1 MHSTTFWSILRII
14 FNLRV
19 FCNDG
24 LVHLTAQQLDTV
36 HFFNVGNIMIYFMV
50 VADLVSFDA
59 VSKLL
64 IYTKSG
70 SE

>member
-1 MHSTTFWSILRII
+1 
-14 FNLRV
+14 
-19 FCNDG
+19 
-24 LVHLTAQQLDTV
+24 
-36 HFFNVGNIMIYFMV
+36 MIYFMV

>member
-1 MHSTTFWSILRII
+1 
-14 FNLRV
+14 V
-19 FCNDG
+19 Y
-24 LVHLTAQQLDTV
+24 LTAQQFDTV
-36 HFFNVGNIMIYFMV
+36 HYYNMGKLMIYFMV
-50 VADLVSFDA
+50 VAGLVSSDA